1 MPSLT
6 RWSSQNALPVADE
19 VAAEAAARLLDP
31 VAPDELDEVGRL
43 IRVELVVRDQ
53 AEPHG
58 RRGHALLEVFSV
70 EAEAM
75 VLELDDVVVAR
86 DVVRLHHPPSIAFA
100 PVSIRLFAASV
111 AVTVVVVGAVWVSD
125 LSFQRAVLL
134 APVLVIGLGAV
145 AGLVVFWGR
154 IGWDSLRR
162 SRHPRLIAAG
172 ALAFVALLVVL
183 TLLGVNLPHE

>member
-1 MPSLT
+1 
-6 RWSSQNALPVADE
+6 
-19 VAAEAAARLLDP
+19 
-31 VAPDELDEVGRL
+31 
-43 IRVELVVRDQ
+43 
-53 AEPHG
+53 
-58 RRGHALLEVFSV
+58 
-70 EAEAM
+70 
-75 VLELDDVVVAR
+75 
-86 DVVRLHHPPSIAFA
+86 
-100 PVSIRLFAASV
+100 VSTRLFVASA
-111 AVTVVVVGAVWVSD
+111 AVTAVVVVAVWVSD
-125 LSFQRAVLL
+125 LSFQRAALL